1 VLAFSAAAFA
11 SGASAPPAS
20 ALNPVKPVCEVAGL
34 VNGLIGKACT
44 VVQNGGRW
52 VKAGKKLLGGH
63 AGGAIK
69 AALGQGG
76 RKAAASTTT
85 AMGLAAVGAW
95 VLGGATV
102 ALHETATMLGH
113 TTSPQLGTTWFSS
126 TYWRVAG
133 ISAVLTMPFLFAAAI
148 QALLRSDLTLLVRAT
163 LGYLPLAMLAVS
175 VAAPVTMLLLAASDQ
190 LSAVV
195 SSAAGNASTR
205 FLAKSGVVLAGL
217 AVVSPFI
224 ALFASLLVV
233 AGAITLW
240 IELLMREAA
249 VYVIVLMLPLAFAA
263 MVWPARRIWA
273 IRAVELLVAL
283 ILSKFAIVAVLS
295 LGGAALDASG
305 DAGAHG
311 ITPAFA
317 GVVLLMM
324 GAFAPWALIR
334 LLPLAE
340 IAGSA
345 AGSLRSEARAG
356 AAPGFEQAEAGAA
369 AGRDCAASI
378 TARMRNDAAQA
389 APDLDPGP
397 VSDPPSARDASGSAS
412 ETPPPPSDLAGH
424 TPQSASETASRPP
437 ALDGDSDEGGDRVAR
452 GGQQAAFRGDPQEGA
467 SPRPGAEA
475 DNAEAPDA
483 SSPAPA
489 TAHATNTAPATDPTA
504 NGSHV
509 AASVGST
516 DSTAAAAQE
525 TASTPPPAPAPEPNQ
540 DSPVV
545 TEMPGRQNNDVPV
558 LQEMADPG
566 NEGKWALDLDDA
578 APQPPDL
585 ERL

>member
-1 VLAFSAAAFA
+1 MLALAAAAFA
-11 SGASAPPAS
+11 SGANAPAAS
-20 ALNPVKPVCEVAGL
+20 ALNPVKPVCGVAGL
-34 VNGLIGKACT
+34 VNGLVGKACT

-63 AGGAIK
+63 VGGAMK

-148 QALLRSDLTLLVRAT
+148 QALLRSDLTLLVRAA

-217 AVVSPFI
+217 AVLSPFI
-224 ALFASLLVV
+224 ALFAGLLVV
-233 AGAITLW
+233 AGATTLW

-295 LGGAALDASG
+295 LGGVALGASG

-311 ITPAFA
+311 IRPAFA
-317 GVVLLMM
+317 GVVLLIM
-324 GAFAPWALIR
+324 GAFAPWALLR

-369 AGRDCAASI
+369 AGRDWAASI

-389 APDLDPGP
+389 APDLDPGGIP
-397 VSDPPSARDASGSAS
+397 DPPSARD
-412 ETPPPPSDLAGH
+412 
-424 TPQSASETASRPP
+424 
-437 ALDGDSDEGGDRVAR
+437 
-452 GGQQAAFRGDPQEGA
+452 AFRGDPQEGA

-475 DNAEAPDA
+475 DNGAAPDA

-489 TAHATNTAPATDPTA
+489 TAHATNTAPGPATDFAT
-504 NGSHV
+504 NGSRV
-509 AASVGST
+509 AASVASA
-516 DSTAAAAQE
+516 DSTAGPE
-525 TASTPPPAPAPEPNQ
+525 TASTSPPAAAPEPNQ

-578 APQPPDL
+578 GPPPPDL
-585 ERL
+585 ERS